1 MTKQAVAALF
11 LAAAVG
17 IVAAIASDEGA
28 PSASPATQP
37 VSTQP
42 ARFER
47 SFYGVGAFPRPT
59 RQAAS
64 QPLSQD
70 EEKAVLEFL
79 KENRPGRHERLLALR
94 QTDPEGY
101 QLALGAMHTFMR
113 RWTHMPKPM
122 RELAIQAKDAEIQ
135 ALQLVRQMRTE
146 TDAQALAAL
155 RKQLAQAVGEL
166 VDAELKLRELRLEQ
180 LEMQL
185 ERLREELAERRKQ
198 RGQLIEQRMEA
209 WMLAPGIPE
218 PRSEEA
224 P

>member
-1 MTKQAVAALF
+1 MTKQAVTALF

-17 IVAAIASDEGA
+17 IAAAIASDEGA

-42 ARFER
+42 ARPGRTFSGGGPFRR
-47 SFYGVGAFPRPT
+47 SARPS
-59 RQAAS
+59 AS
-64 QPLSQD
+64 RPLSED

-79 KENRPGRHERLLALR
+79 KENRPVRHERLLKLR
-94 QTDPEGY
+94 KEDPEGY
-101 QLALGAMHTFMR
+101 QLALGAMHMFMR
-113 RWTHMPKPM
+113 RWTHMPKPI

-135 ALQLVRQMRTE
+135 ALQLVRQMRAE
-146 TDAQALAAL
+146 TDAKALVAL

-166 VDAELKLRELRLEQ
+166 VDAELKLRELRLAQ

-185 ERLREELAERRKQ
+185 ERLREELTEQRKQ
-198 RGQLIEQRMEA
+198 RNHLIEQRMEA
-209 WMLAPGIPE
+209 WLLAPGISGA
-218 PRSEEA
+218 RSEEA